1 MSDDRPIRL
10 NAFDMACVGHQS
22 MGLWRHPD
30 DQGWR
35 YKDLAYWTELARLL
49 ERGRFDGLFI
59 ADVLGVYDV
68 YAGSGDAAMRNAVQV
83 PVNEPTLAIPAMA
96 AVTEHL
102 GFGVTASISF
112 EHPYPFARRMSTLDH
127 LTGGR
132 IGWNVVTSYL
142 ESGARNLG
150 QVAQLTHDNR
160 YDVAD
165 EYMDVCYKL
174 WEGSWED
181 DAVVRDARR
190 GVFTDPA
197 KVHPIEHEGE
207 HFTVPGI
214 HLCEPSAQRTPVIY
228 QAGGSSRGRRFAA
241 EHAEAIFT
249 GAPTTGHLATITGD
263 IRARLREAGR
273 DSRDAR
279 IYTMATVIVD
289 ETDAKARAKHD
300 ELRRLCSDEAALATV
315 SGWMGFDLSSYDLDD
330 PIENVDSNAIHGVV
344 AGFRAAE
351 NDGRDWTVR
360 DVARW
365 AGIGG
370 MGPVITG
377 GPATVAD
384 ELQRWV
390 DEADVD
396 GFNLAYA
403 ITPGTFADIVEHLV
417 PELQR
422 RGLHRTAYEP
432 GTLRDKLL
440 GEGPRLAARHRGARM
455 RRTAPPAREVAA

>member
-1 MSDDRPIRL
+1 
-10 NAFDMACVGHQS
+10 
-22 MGLWRHPD
+22 
-30 DQGWR
+30 
-35 YKDLAYWTELARLL
+35 
-49 ERGRFDGLFI
+49 
-59 ADVLGVYDV
+59 
-68 YAGSGDAAMRNAVQV
+68 
-83 PVNEPTLAIPAMA
+83 
-96 AVTEHL
+96 
-102 GFGVTASISF
+102 
-112 EHPYPFARRMSTLDH
+112 
-127 LTGGR
+127 
-132 IGWNVVTSYL
+132 
-142 ESGARNLG
+142 
-150 QVAQLTHDNR
+150 
-160 YDVAD
+160 
-165 EYMDVCYKL
+165 
-174 WEGSWED
+174 
-181 DAVVRDARR
+181 
-190 GVFTDPA
+190 
-197 KVHPIEHEGE
+197 
-207 HFTVPGI
+207 
-214 HLCEPSAQRTPVIY
+214 
-228 QAGGSSRGRRFAA
+228 
-241 EHAEAIFT
+241 
-249 GAPTTGHLATITGD
+249 
-263 IRARLREAGR
+263 
-273 DSRDAR
+273 
-279 IYTMATVIVD
+279 VIVD

-390 DEADVD
+390 SEADVD

-432 GTLRDKLL
+432 STLRDKLL
-440 GEGPRLAARHRGARM
+440 GEGPRLPARHRGARM